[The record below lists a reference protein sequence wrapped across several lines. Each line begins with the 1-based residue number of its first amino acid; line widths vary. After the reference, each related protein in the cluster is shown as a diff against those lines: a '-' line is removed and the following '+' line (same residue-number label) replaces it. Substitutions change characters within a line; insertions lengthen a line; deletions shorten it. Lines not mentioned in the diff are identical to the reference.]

1 MPHSLL
7 VVHVAVRVKPDGREA
22 FLRATLENAQ
32 QSRLE
37 PGILRFDLL
46 GEREDPSSYLLVE
59 VYRDE
64 AAAAAHKLTP
74 HYARWRDAVAP
85 WMAEPRTSRKF
96 VNLDPSDERW

>member
-22 FLRATLENAQ
+22 FLRATLENAR